1 MRKKDTISYKHKVHN
16 NVFVYYVSKN
26 EIRRNYNTYLD
37 FCNEKKVVPTSII
50 TLVRKM
56 FISKMQ
62 FFVNKLNES
71 YETNEVLRKD
81 KDVLNDKRFIML
93 LTELSNGNYKAYD
106 EFKQRFTIAPYQEII
121 IDKLLKDKRNEKI
134 NS

>member
-1 MRKKDTISYKHKVHN
+1 
-16 NVFVYYVSKN
+16 VYYVSKS

-37 FCNEKKVVPTSII
+37 FCNAKKVVPTSII

-81 KDVLNDKRFIML
+81 KDVLNDKRFVIL

-106 EFKQRFTIAPYQEII
+106 EFKQRFTIAPHQEII
-121 IDKLLKDKRNEKI
+121 INKLLEDKRNEKI
-134 NS
+134 NN